1 MRRLDAKDE
10 GDGVHRIRFT
20 RSIGADDGSEVGI
33 AKQEGVVALVRLEIV
48 KLEAYEFTHGEL
60 NAESRLVKM
69 QNGALEAV
77 RLWRL
82 EHARRAIQDVDNTI
96 QRG

>member
-1 MRRLDAKDE
+1 MK
-10 GDGVHRIRFT
+10 F
-20 RSIGADDGSEVGI
+20 
-33 AKQEGVVALVRLEIV
+33 
-48 KLEAYEFTHGEL
+48 EAYEFTHGEL
-60 NAESRLVKM
+60 DTKYRLTKM
-69 QNGALEAV
+69 QNGELEAV